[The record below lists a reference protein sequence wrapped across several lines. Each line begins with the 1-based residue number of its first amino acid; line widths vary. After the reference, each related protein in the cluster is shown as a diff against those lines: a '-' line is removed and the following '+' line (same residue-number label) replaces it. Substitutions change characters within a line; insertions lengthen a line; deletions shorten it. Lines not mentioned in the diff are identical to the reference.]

1 MEKWVIKNKKGDF
14 EKLSRELSLL
24 PVTAKLL
31 CNRGIHEKEDAVR
44 FLEAGYDAL
53 YPPFEMRG
61 MDTACGLIR
70 EAVARGE
77 KLRVVGDYDVDGI
90 TATYILEDGLKAL
103 GADVSVRIPDRI
115 KDGYG
120 INENIIREAK
130 EDGISLIITCD
141 NGIRAVEEIA
151 LANSLGITVVLTDH
165 HDIPENVPDAAVIL
179 NPKYAKCRY
188 PYTELCGAVVA
199 LKLIEALNCG
209 ENEKHS
215 FDTVKKYIEIAATA
229 TVCDVVELQ
238 DENRLIVRLGLEK
251 FVFDGV
257 DGFPVNAGLKE
268 LMRAQKVEPSGM
280 NTYALGFIIG
290 PCLNAAGRLDTA
302 LKGLELLKSDENTG
316 AGEAL
321 NLMGLNNDRK
331 EITKE
336 ATARAVKLIEGTD
349 ALKDK
354 VLVLLLED
362 CHESIAGIVAGRI
375 REKYD
380 RPTIVLTAREE
391 DVKGS
396 ARSIENY
403 NITEELEKCSDLL
416 LHFGGHAMAA
426 GMSLEKGNVAALRE
440 RLNANCTL
448 TENDLF
454 KKISIDVVMPLNRA
468 SQRLCREMKRLAPF
482 GNGNPEPL
490 FAAKNCVL
498 TAARKIGKEGQFL
511 RLSLKDEYET
521 VTDVVYFGDREQ
533 FERDIER
540 CYGAE
545 SIDDMYHGKAGS
557 IRLSITYVPEIN
569 EFRGRESLEY
579 KMKGYLL

>member
-14 EKLSRELSLL
+14 EKLSRELSVL

-31 CNRGIHEKEDAVR
+31 CNRGIHEKEDAER
-44 FLEAGYDAL
+44 FLKAGYEAL
-53 YPPFEMRG
+53 ISPFAMHG
-61 MDTACGLIR
+61 MDTACELIKK
-70 EAVARGE
+70 AVAERE
-77 KLRVVGDYDVDGI
+77 KIRVVGDYDVDGI

-103 GADVSVRIPDRI
+103 GADVTVRIPDRI

-130 EDGISLIITCD
+130 EDGVSLIVTCD
-141 NGIRAVEEIA
+141 NGIRAVDEIA
-151 LANSLGITVVLTDH
+151 LANSLGIRVVLTDH
-165 HDIPENVPDAAVIL
+165 HDIPETVPGASVIL

-209 ENEKHS
+209 ENEEHN
-215 FDTVKKYIEIAATA
+215 FDIVKKYIEIAATA

-238 DENRLIVRLGLEK
+238 EENRLIVRLGLEK

-257 DGFPVNAGLKE
+257 DGFGVNTGLKE
-268 LMRAQKVEPSGM
+268 LMKAQKVEPAGM
-280 NTYALGFIIG
+280 NAYALGFIIG

-302 LKGLELLKSDENTG
+302 LKGLELLRSDEET
-316 AGEAL
+316 AKGEVETLTAL
-321 NLMGLNNDRK
+321 NDERK
-331 EITKE
+331 EITKK
-336 ATARAVKLIEGTD
+336 ATLMAVNLIEETKAD
-349 ALKDK
+349 KDRI
-354 VLVLLLED
+354 LVILLHD

-380 RPTIVLTAREE
+380 RPTIILTERED

-426 GMSLEKGNVAALRE
+426 GMTLEKGNVDELRR
-440 RLNANCTL
+440 RLNENCTL

-454 KKISIDVVMPLNRA
+454 KKISIDVVMPFSYA
-468 SQRLCREMKRLAPF
+468 SKRLCSEIKRLGPF

-490 FAAKNCVL
+490 FAARNCVPV
-498 TAARKIGKEGQFL
+498 AARKIGREGQYL
-511 RLSLKDEYET
+511 RLSLKDEYGS

-533 FERDIER
+533 FDRDLVY
-540 CYGAE
+540 CYGQDSLDALYNGR
-545 SIDDMYHGKAGS
+545 SPG
-557 IRLSITYVPEIN
+557 IRLSVTYVPEIN
-569 EFRGRESLEY
+569 EFRGNESLEF
-579 KMKGYLL
+579 KMKGYML